1 MGISL
6 INHMAVLIVVAYVL
20 TRTKLYS
27 EVIIE
32 KKLTLKNGIILSV
45 IFGLFSIY
53 GTMSG
58 IKIFDATANIRDL
71 GPAIAGLIAG
81 PLVGVGAGLIG
92 RSSSLL
98 SGRSYLRSM
107 FGSNAFCRTLRR
119 HYISCKKEKDHHDT
133 GRYHLCRSPRNFS
146 HGTRIFLESSHRK
159 SKPDLGDHS
168 KCSLSYGTC
177 KRRGYCNLYL
187 HCKKSC
193 KGAQNRI
200 RQSED

>member
-119 HYISCKKEKDHHDT
+119 HYISCKKEKDHHDN
-133 GRYHLCRSPRNFS
+133 GRDHLCCSPRNLS
-146 HGTRIFLESSHRK
+146 HGARIFLGVFIQEKLARPGGSFNVQYF
-159 SKPDLGDHS
+159 LWY
-168 KCSLSYGTC
+168 LQTVWVLLFLFLLQGT
-177 KRRGYCNLYL
+177 L
-187 HCKKSC
+187 
-193 KGAQNRI
+193 
-200 RQSED
+200 